1 MNAPHLGNLA
11 FWRPLVLE
19 NVYIGSR
26 ANPVVVKYAK
36 LADKKYRETDELFL
50 CEGAKLFSEAV
61 GCRAGIEAVLLREGQ
76 TGTLASE
83 TLDAMRGIS
92 VYEKTRLFTLS
103 ASAFDKISS
112 EKAPEGVICVLNFLK
127 NIRTVPVFEES
138 GAKRYAGE
146 KLMLLCSVRDPGNAG
161 TIVRS
166 AAAFGFDRLI
176 FSADSADLYSS
187 RAMRAAMG
195 ALFKIRV
202 DLVGQ
207 MRQAVLALT
216 ASGRRVFAA
225 ELRPGARSADTVGVG
240 QNDCFL
246 IGNEGHGI
254 PPEISAACSGSVY
267 IPIRPDSES
276 LNAAVAASIFAF
288 MQRS

>member
-1 MNAPHLGNLA
+1 MRRISEILL

-19 NVYIGSR
+19 NVYISSR
-26 ANPVVVKYAK
+26 ANPVVIKYAK
-36 LADKKYRETDELFL
+36 LADKKYREQDELFL

-61 GCRAGIEAVLLREGQ
+61 GRRTGIEAVLLREGQ
-76 TGTLASE
+76 TGTLVSE
-83 TLDAMRGIS
+83 TLYAMRGIS
-92 VYEKTRLFTLS
+92 VYKNTRFFTLS

-127 NIRTVPVFEES
+127 NIRTVPAFEES
-138 GAKRYAGE
+138 RAKCCAGE

-195 ALFKIRV
+195 ALFKIKV

-207 MRQAVLALT
+207 MRQAVSALI

-225 ELRPGARSADTVGVG
+225 EIRPGALSADTVGVG
-240 QNDCFL
+240 QSDCFL

-276 LNAAVAASIFAF
+276 LNAAAAASIFAF